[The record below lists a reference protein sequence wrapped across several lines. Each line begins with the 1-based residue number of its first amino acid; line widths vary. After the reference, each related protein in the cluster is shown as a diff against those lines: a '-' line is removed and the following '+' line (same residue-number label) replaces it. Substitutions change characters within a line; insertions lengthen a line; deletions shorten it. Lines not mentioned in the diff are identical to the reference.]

1 MSNKP
6 LNKPVVKA
14 NEAIVQEF
22 DWGQLHW
29 LANGAI
35 GNSNDMTFGQC
46 LIKPGCENPRH
57 LHPNCEEI
65 LYVVSGKIAHSL
77 EDDSFEMAAG
87 DTVVIPPNLMHNA
100 RNVGTETAIMMI
112 AYSSPDRQTK
122 GEF

>member
-6 LNKPVVKA
+6 LNKPVVKP
-14 NEAIVQEF
+14 NDAIVQEF
-22 DWGQLHW
+22 DWGQLRW
-29 LANGAI
+29 LANGKI
-35 GNSNDMTFGQC
+35 GNSGDMTFGQC

-65 LYVVSGKIAHSL
+65 LYVISGKIMHTL
-77 EDDSFEMAAG
+77 EDDVFEMGSG

-100 RNVGTETAIMMI
+100 RNVGTETAVMMI

>member
-14 NEAIVQEF
+14 NEAVVQEF

-29 LANGAI
+29 FANGKL
-35 GNSNDMTFGQC
+35 GNSGEMTLGQC
-46 LIKPGCENPRH
+46 VIKPGCENPRH

-65 LYVVSGKIAHSL
+65 LYVISGTIAHSL
-77 EDDSFEMAAG
+77 EDDSFEMGPG

-100 RNVGTETAIMMI
+100 RNVGSETAVMMI
-112 AYSSPDRQTK
+112 AFSAPERQTE